1 MVELI
6 PAIIPRSFDEI
17 KQKIKLLEPFIFR
30 QDGEEP
36 FVRSVQLDIMDGK
49 FVAEKTWN
57 NPEELKTF
65 SAPVKIEAHLMVKDA
80 EEETKKWLNSGAS
93 RIITHIEATPDPN
106 LLLKLCHDAGVEYGL
121 ALNPE
126 TSNEKITP
134 WVDAVNEI
142 LFLAVRPGRGGQEFQ
157 KQVLDKIRALRAHFL
172 NVKIGVD
179 GGVKV
184 GIARQVKEAGADMI
198 VVGSAIFN
206 APNLGNALMA
216 LARDVK

>member
-1 MVELI
+1 MVEII
-6 PAIIPRSFDEI
+6 PAIIPNSLDEI
-17 KQKIKLLEPFIFR
+17 KNKIKLLEPFIFR

-65 SAPVKIEAHLMVKDA
+65 SAPVKIEAHLMVKDV
-80 EEETKKWLNSGAS
+80 EEETKIWLNSGVS

-106 LLLKLCHDAGVEYGL
+106 LLLKLCHDAGMEYGL

-126 TSNEKITP
+126 TSNEKIIP
-134 WVDAVNEI
+134 WVNTVNEV

-157 KQVLDKIRALRAHFL
+157 KQVLDKIKSLRAQFL

-179 GGVKV
+179 GGVKI
-184 GIARQVKEAGADMI
+184 GITRQLKEAGADMI
-198 VVGSAIFN
+198 IAGSAIFQ
-206 APNLGNALMA
+206 APNIGNAL
-216 LARDVK
+216 LAIVRDVR